1 VTDELVVVGR
11 VGKPHGVDGSFFVEG
26 ASDAPERF
34 AKGAALLV
42 DGEPAEV
49 ATSKRG
55 AGGRVVIR
63 LDRPVPRGATLAV
76 RRSDLPEPDEDAY
89 YVFQLVGLAVEE
101 EGGRALGTVI
111 EVENGPANDA
121 LVLDSGPLLPLV
133 DACVLDVDLEAGR
146 ILVARGF
153 ADADEYPA

>member
-1 VTDELVVVGR
+1 LNDLVVVGR

-26 ASDAPERF
+26 ASDSPERF

-42 DGEPAEV
+42 DGEAAEV
-49 ATSKRG
+49 VSSKRG

-76 RRSDLPEPDEDAY
+76 RRAELPDLDEDAY

-111 EVENGPANDA
+111 EVDNGPANDA
-121 LVLDSGPLLPLV
+121 LVLDSDLLLPLV
-133 DACVLDVDLEAGR
+133 EACVLDVDLAAGR
-146 ILVARGF
+146 IVVARGF
-153 ADADEYPA
+153 ADDDQ